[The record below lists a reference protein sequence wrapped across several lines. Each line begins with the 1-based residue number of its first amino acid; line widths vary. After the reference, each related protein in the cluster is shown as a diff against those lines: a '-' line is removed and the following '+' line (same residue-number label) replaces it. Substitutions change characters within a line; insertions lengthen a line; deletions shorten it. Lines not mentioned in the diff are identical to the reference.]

1 MNEAEMLLI
10 FFFYLKASR
19 LRVLKFLHFFLN
31 FVNILFLFVN
41 GEKFFDTKNI
51 FVKLIFNK

>member
-10 FFFYLKASR
+10 FFFILKLLVCES
-19 LRVLKFLHFFLN
+19 LNFYIFLN

>member
-1 MNEAEMLLI
+1 MRLCYQTFKVTMNEAEMLLI
-10 FFFYLKASR
+10 FFFNLKASR

-41 GEKFFDTKNI
+41 GEKFF
-51 FVKLIFNK
+51 